1 MHPLVNIGNL
11 NMVKAA
17 RITLRTGPRRPSL
30 GVPAMVQEKKVDT
43 SQGEKAGLSLATYSP
58 LALISS
64 HLDLHRDLQL
74 PSCFS
79 RKKVSGGAAHNA
91 RGANAGLACIWL
103 SKENAGVLVV
113 LESRAG
119 TSVQASAVVVVP
131 ETNHKTI
138 EGIKK
143 RRKAVQEPVM
153 SWQQCQPS

>member
-64 HLDLHRDLQL
+64 HLDLHRDLQ
-74 PSCFS
+74 
-79 RKKVSGGAAHNA
+79 
-91 RGANAGLACIWL
+91 
-103 SKENAGVLVV
+103 
-113 LESRAG
+113 
-119 TSVQASAVVVVP
+119 
-131 ETNHKTI
+131 
-138 EGIKK
+138 
-143 RRKAVQEPVM
+143 
-153 SWQQCQPS
+153 